1 VGTITR
7 SRAGTF
13 QTATDTHLCEGTRRN
28 NGFYG
33 DGIIDAK
40 RVARGF

>member
-1 VGTITR
+1 M
-7 SRAGTF
+7 
-13 QTATDTHLCEGTRRN
+13 ATHVCEGTRRN

-33 DGIIDAK
+33 DGIVDAK